1 MPELSKTTLRTLDIL
16 EFLVRAEKPL
26 SLNEITRITGKN
38 KTAVFRS
45 LQTLVYKKYLAQD
58 EDTNKYYVTLKLSTL
73 GREVMQRI
81 DLGEI
86 LFPFMKDLVE
96 EINLSVHC
104 STREGAEIVFIYNVD
119 PPSSDFKI
127 SFDLGKRSPIYCT
140 AAGKIFLAYLPEE
153 ERQKIL
159 GTLHFKKYSQNTIT
173 NQDKLRKELGL
184 IRKKGY
190 AIDNEEHNQG
200 IMCVAAPI
208 KDYNGKVNTVISI
221 IGLSSSIK
229 NKGVHKLGNIIKEKA
244 LQISQKMTSVQ

>member
-58 EDTNKYYVTLKLSTL
+58 EDTNKYYITLKLSTL

-96 EINLSVHC
+96 EINLSAHC

-119 PPSSDFKI
+119 PPSGDFKI
-127 SFDLGKRSPIYCT
+127 SFDLGRRSPIYCT
-140 AAGKIFLAYLPEE
+140 AAGKVFLACMPIE
-153 ERQKIL
+153 EREKL
-159 GTLHFKKYSQNTIT
+159 LATLNLQQYTNNTIT
-173 NQDKLRKELGL
+173 DQSKLQKELEL
-184 IRKKGY
+184 IHKRGY

-200 IMCVAAPI
+200 IMCVGAPI
-208 KDYNGKVNTVISI
+208 KDYYSNVNTVISV
-221 IGLSSSIK
+221 IGLASSIK
-229 NKGVHKLGNIIKEKA
+229 SKGVHKLGNIIKEKA
-244 LQISQKMTSVQ
+244 QQISLKMTSDQ